1 MSPVWSRVVTLNGNS
16 LDVDPSDASFQSLA
30 AGDTQD
36 IVVTYD
42 IEDGNGGSV
51 AQTATVTITGTNDA
65 PTVAAAITAS
75 ADEDAAGFSVD
86 LLQGASDV
94 DNGDTLNVANVA
106 GLVAGVTLNGNSLD
120 VDPSDASFQSLAAG
134 DTQDIVVTY
143 DIEDGNGG
151 SVAQTATVTITG
163 TNDAPT
169 VAAAIT
175 ASADEDAAGFSV
187 DLLQGASD
195 VDNGDTLNVANVAGL
210 VAGVTLNGNSLDV
223 DPSDASFQS
232 LAAGD
237 TQDIVVTYDI
247 EDGNGGSVAQT
258 ATVTI
263 TGTNDAPTVAAA
275 ITASADEDAA
285 GFSVDLLQGA
295 SDVDNGDTL
304 NVANVAGLV
313 AGVTLNGN
321 SLDVDPSDASFQS
334 LAAGDTQD
342 IVVTYDIE
350 DGNGGSVA
358 QTATVTITGTNDAPT
373 VAAAITASADE
384 DAAGFSVEL
393 LQGASDV
400 DNGDTL
406 NVANVA
412 GLVAGVTLNGKFP

>member
-1 MSPVWSRVVTLNGNS
+1 MDNGDTLNVANVAGLVAGVTLNGNS

-313 AGVTLNGN
+313 AGCN
-321 SLDVDPSDASFQS
+321 
-334 LAAGDTQD
+334 
-342 IVVTYDIE
+342 
-350 DGNGGSVA
+350 
-358 QTATVTITGTNDAPT
+358 
-373 VAAAITASADE
+373 
-384 DAAGFSVEL
+384 VEW
-393 LQGASDV
+393 Q
-400 DNGDTL
+400 
-406 NVANVA
+406 
-412 GLVAGVTLNGKFP
+412 FP